1 MGCDIHLALECKVK
15 DKWVAVKFK
24 NEYQE
29 DDGREFS
36 SRIRYPGRSYGLF
49 NILSFND
56 VRVNREQLNFAW
68 EPRDLPEDVSDQ
80 VQEES
85 SSTDYHTHSHLTLS
99 EIKKAIQ
106 TEQVLMVHE
115 TTGGITDPWKG
126 VLAGFYEWTQSKA
139 AALLPGIPESK
150 IRIVFWYDN

>member
-29 DDGREFS
+29 DDGSEFT
-36 SRIRYPGRSYGLF
+36 SRIRYSGRSYGLF
-49 NILSFND
+49 NVLSFND
-56 VRVNREQLNFAW
+56 VRVDRASLNFAW
-68 EPRDLPEDVSDQ
+68 DERGLPEDVSDL
-80 VQEES
+80 VKEES
-85 SSTDYHTHSHLTLS
+85 DSSDYHTHSYLTLS

-106 TEQVLMVHE
+106 TEQVLMVRE
-115 TTGGITDPWKG
+115 TTAGITDPWNG
-126 VLAGFYEWTQSKA
+126 ELAGFYEWAQSKA
-139 AALLPGIPESK
+139 AALLPGIPESR

>member
-49 NILSFND
+49 NILSYNG

-68 EPRDLPEDVSDQ
+68 DERGLPEDVSDL
-80 VQEES
+80 VAAES
-85 SSTDYHTHSHLTLS
+85 DSSDYHTHSQLTLS
-99 EIKKAIQ
+99 EMKKAIQ

-115 TTGGITDPWKG
+115 ISQGITDPWKG
-126 VLAGFYEWTQSKA
+126 ELAGFYEWAQSKTKV
-139 AALLPGIPESK
+139 LLPGINESN
-150 IRIVFWYDN
+150 IRIIFWYDN